1 MIRSMY
7 SGISGMVNHQTRMD
21 VVSNNIANVNTTG
34 FKAGRASFKDAL
46 YMAVDAS
53 GEEKGSF
60 QVGTGI
66 GVSGISNDFSQGDL
80 EPTGRTFDLAISG
93 RGFFGV
99 VGDDES
105 GDGQVKYTRDG
116 TFSLDSEGF
125 LVNSMGMRV
134 VGVDNEDGIEID
146 TEYQDDIQIDE
157 NGTIF
162 QFERDDDGNI
172 TSDPEEMGQVALFD
186 FQNASGLTKAGNNLF
201 LENNTTGERFTTE
214 DDSDRFGTIN
224 SGYIEMANINLAKE
238 LTNLITTH
246 RGYQANTKVFST
258 ADDVLREIIELKR

>member
-34 FKAGRASFKDAL
+34 FKACRTSFKDAL
-46 YMAVDAS
+46 YMAVNSS
-53 GEEKGSF
+53 GQEQGSF

-66 GVSGISNDFSQGDL
+66 GVSGISNDFAQGDL
-80 EPTGRTFDLAISG
+80 EPTGRVLDLAVSG

-99 VGDDES
+99 KGDNES

-116 TFSLDSEGF
+116 TFLVDSDGY
-125 LVNSMGMRV
+125 LVNSMGMRI
-134 VGVDNEDGIEID
+134 VGVDNEDGIKVE
-146 TEYQDDIQIDE
+146 TEYLEDIQIDE
-157 NGTIF
+157 EGRIF
-162 QFERDDDGNI
+162 IFEEE
-172 TSDPEEMGQVALFD
+172 DPIDQIQLFD
-186 FQNASGLTKAGNNLF
+186 FSNLSGLTKVGSNLYM
-201 LENNTTGERFTTE
+201 ENNSTGENITKYDAIEEESE
-214 DDSDRFGTIN
+214 DFERFGTIN
-224 SGYIEMANINLAKE
+224 SGYIEMSNINLAKE
-238 LTNLITTH
+238 MTNLITTH